1 MDRFEPDGD
10 GLADAEELS
19 EKLSLSAQITM
30 LFKTIEILGQILKDQ
45 YARIQRPRKVEL
57 LKELFNGPMRA
68 LADFVEF
75 IGKNPAALVL
85 AVDAELTRKS
95 AVVDEQRRKEIARKA
110 VASITQLVTWSFVMR
125 TAETVSSESLLEDI
139 ESAVKKEKTLAFR
152 LIELAVVLDSPKS
165 LPRKILRDIY
175 RDAQQQ
181 FVAERIL
188 YLTVLHRLYMFKTSE
203 NDMQWLSAEMN
214 INLEEQHKI
223 TYQQNTN
230 RRIR

>member
-1 MDRFEPDGD
+1 
-10 GLADAEELS
+10 
-19 EKLSLSAQITM
+19 
-30 LFKTIEILGQILKDQ
+30 
-45 YARIQRPRKVEL
+45 
-57 LKELFNGPMRA
+57 
-68 LADFVEF
+68 
-75 IGKNPAALVL
+75 
-85 AVDAELTRKS
+85 
-95 AVVDEQRRKEIARKA
+95 
-110 VASITQLVTWSFVMR
+110 MR